1 LIFNVEDLVLESK
14 EKLRSFVDGDF
25 VLQKLK

>member
-14 EKLRSFVDGDF
+14 EKLRSFVDGDL
-25 VLQKLK
+25 VLQKF